1 MGTNMRPTTIDAAAD
16 AGLREWFGL
25 SILVLPSL
33 LLFMMLTM
41 LFLAAPR
48 IAESLEPTSTQ
59 MLWILD
65 IYGFVMAGF
74 LVAMGVLADRIGRRR
89 MLMIGASIFG
99 VASVAAAFS
108 PTPEVMIAWRAIL
121 GLAAA
126 MQMPATLG
134 LIFSIF
140 HNPKQRGVAI
150 GIWAASISAG
160 VAIGPLVSGLLLEA
174 FSWQATF
181 LVAAPVMAIVFVG
194 APLLLPAS
202 KDPHA
207 GRFDL
212 VSVALLL
219 ATLLPIIF
227 GIKQFAAT
235 DGTGT
240 AIAAIGIGL
249 VAGLLFVI
257 RQLRA
262 QTPLLDVRLFSN
274 PTISSALAVF
284 MLSAAGLGGVYFMF
298 AQHLQ
303 LVTGLSPFA
312 AGLAI
317 LPAALLL
324 VIVAMIS
331 PIIARRV
338 QPGVVIAVGLAI
350 QVIGYCLLTL
360 VDSTTG
366 LAVLIG
372 SFMVLYPAV
381 APSMALTTDLVVG
394 SVPPDKAGAAS
405 GLATTANDLG
415 ISFGIAVLGSLGLA
429 SYRSR
434 MSQEVPSA
442 LPPEAAELA
451 SGSIGGALGVAAG
464 LGEAE
469 SEHLADLARQA
480 FAAGLN
486 HVALIAAAV
495 AVLAAIIAMV
505 GLRKVPPTGQAL

>member
-1 MGTNMRPTTIDAAAD
+1 MIPTQTDAPAD
-16 AGLREWFGL
+16 AGLKEWLGL

-33 LLFMMLTM
+33 LLFMMLTV
-41 LFLAAPR
+41 LFLAAPH
-48 IAESLEPTSTQ
+48 IAADLAPSNTQ

-74 LVAMGVLADRIGRRR
+74 LVAMGVLADRVGRRR
-89 MLMIGASIFG
+89 MLMLGAAIFG
-99 VASVAAAFS
+99 IVSVIAAYS
-108 PTPEVMIAWRAIL
+108 PSPEMMIVWRAVL

-140 HNPKQRGVAI
+140 HNPKQRGIAI

-160 VAIGPLVSGLLLEA
+160 VAVGPLVSGLLLEA

-181 LVAAPVMAIVFVG
+181 LVAAPVMAVVFLG
-194 APLLLPAS
+194 APLLLPATR
-202 KDPHA
+202 DPNA
-207 GRFDL
+207 GKFDFI
-212 VSVALLL
+212 SVVLLL

-235 DGTGT
+235 DGAGT
-240 AIAAIGIGL
+240 AMLALAIGL
-249 VAGLLFVI
+249 VAGLVFVI

-262 QTPLLDVRLFSN
+262 ETPLLDVRLFAN
-274 PTISSALAVF
+274 RTISSALAVF

-303 LVTGLSPFA
+303 LVAGLSPFS

-324 VIVAMIS
+324 VVVAMTS
-331 PIIARRV
+331 PIMARRV
-338 QPGVVIAVGLAI
+338 RPGTVIAVGLAI
-350 QVIGYCLLTL
+350 QVVGYLLLTQI
-360 VDSTTG
+360 DAATG

-394 SVPPDKAGAAS
+394 SVPPEKAGAAS

-415 ISFGIAVLGSLGLA
+415 ISFGIAVIGSLGLA
-429 SYRSR
+429 AYRAAMGR
-434 MSQEVPSA
+434 D
-442 LPPEAAELA
+442 LPAELSPEAAELA

-464 LGEAE
+464 LPEVEGGQLVEI
-469 SEHLADLARQA
+469 ARQA
-480 FAAGLN
+480 FASGLN
-486 HVALIAAAV
+486 QVAFVAAAV
-495 AVLAAIIAMV
+495 ALVAAIIAAI
-505 GLRKVPPTGQAL
+505 GLRKVPPTGQPG

>member
-1 MGTNMRPTTIDAAAD
+1 MISTQPDAPAD
-16 AGLREWFGL
+16 AGVREWLGL

-33 LLFMMLTM
+33 LLFMMLTV
-41 LFLAAPR
+41 LFLAAPH
-48 IAESLEPTSTQ
+48 IAADLAPSNTQ

-74 LVAMGVLADRIGRRR
+74 LVAMGVLADRVGRRR
-89 MLMIGASIFG
+89 MLMLGAAIFG
-99 VASVAAAFS
+99 IVSVIAAYS
-108 PTPEVMIAWRAIL
+108 PSPEMMIVWRAVL

-140 HNPKQRGVAI
+140 HNPKQRGIAI

-160 VAIGPLVSGLLLEA
+160 VAVGPLVSGLLLEA

-181 LVAAPVMAIVFVG
+181 LVAAPVMAIVFLG
-194 APLLLPAS
+194 APLLLPATR
-202 KDPHA
+202 DPKA
-207 GRFDL
+207 GKFDFI
-212 VSVALLL
+212 SVVLLL

-235 DGTGT
+235 DGAGT
-240 AIAAIGIGL
+240 AMLALAIGL
-249 VAGLLFVI
+249 VAGLVFVI

-262 QTPLLDVRLFSN
+262 ETPLLDVRLFAN
-274 PTISSALAVF
+274 RTISSALAVF

-303 LVTGLSPFA
+303 LVSGLSPFS

-324 VIVAMIS
+324 VVVAMTS
-331 PIIARRV
+331 PIMARRV
-338 QPGVVIAVGLAI
+338 RPGTVIAVGLAI
-350 QVIGYCLLTL
+350 QVVGYLLLTQ
-360 VDSTTG
+360 VDATTG

-394 SVPPDKAGAAS
+394 SVPPEKAGAAS

-415 ISFGIAVLGSLGLA
+415 ISFGIAVIGSLGLA
-429 SYRSR
+429 AYRATMGRDIPAELS
-434 MSQEVPSA
+434 
-442 LPPEAAELA
+442 PEAAELA

-464 LGEAE
+464 LPEAE
-469 SEHLADLARQA
+469 GGQLVEIARQA
-480 FAAGLN
+480 FASGLN
-486 HVALIAAAV
+486 QVALVAAAVALIAAIT
-495 AVLAAIIAMV
+495 AAI
-505 GLRKVPPTGQAL
+505 GLRKVPPTGQPG